1 MLNKHWKLHFVNE
14 TGQTMTLAEGALIDV
29 RIMPW
34 KLVNGVLTYGT
45 VITEDLGQ
53 TATIA
58 DGAVTAGDAVDNT
71 SNLYWG
77 AIGTAEITHDLAA
90 ALGQCRIY
98 LESCDDNTSWP
109 SSASDFV
116 VTDLQQVCVIPIANS
131 AVDKSRSRN
140 FVL

>member
-1 MLNKHWKLHFVNE
+1 MLNKYWKLHFVNE
-14 TGQTMTLAEGALIDV
+14 TGQTMTLAGGAIIEV

-34 KLVNGVLTYGT
+34 KLVAGVLTYGP

-58 DGAVTAGDAVDNT
+58 DQAVTVGDVVDNT
-71 SNLYWG
+71 SNLYLG
-77 AIGTAEITHDLAA
+77 AIGTAEITHDLDAA
-90 ALGQCRIY
+90 VGQCRIY
-98 LESCDDNTSWP
+98 MESCDDNTNWP

-116 VTDLQQVCVIPIANS
+116 VTDLIQVCVIPIDNS
-131 AVDKSRSRN
+131 AVDKSRSKN